1 MEAQLPS
8 ELNLVLIGRTGNGK
22 SATGN
27 SILGKKRFHS
37 KRCARSVTETS
48 ERRSGTL
55 ADGRAVNVIDTPGL
69 FDPELPENYIAEEIV
84 RCIEL
89 AKEGLHAVLLVLL
102 ITHRFTPEEFAAAEG
117 LKRLFGPYIVDYTI
131 VLLTGGDANDD
142 DEGNLDLENDI
153 RHEAP
158 QGLKDLVRACHG
170 RKVLFDNKTKDQEK
184 KTSQVSL
191 LLGLV
196 DQVLASNGG
205 RPFTNELFEEAMERA
220 SKRSQREKLSIV
232 PGVDPNELIR
242 LKDEMERSYQ
252 EQHRTMLSMVEQMRT
267 QYEALKSQLTINR
280 PRSAWPGEDM
290 PRELVIPCSIM

>member
-1 MEAQLPS
+1 MS
-8 ELNLVLIGRTGNGK
+8 EYLHQEKQKGI
-22 SATGN
+22 
-27 SILGKKRFHS
+27 
-37 KRCARSVTETS
+37 
-48 ERRSGTL
+48 
-55 ADGRAVNVIDTPGL
+55 

-89 AKEGLHAVLLVLL
+89 AKEGLHAVLLVLS

-117 LKRLFGPYIVDYTI
+117 LKRLFGPDIVDYTI
-131 VLLTGGDANDD
+131 VLFTGGDANDD
-142 DEGNLDLENDI
+142 DEENLDLDNYI

-170 RKVLFDNKTKDQEK
+170 RKVLFDNKTKNHEK
-184 KTSQVSL
+184 RTRQVSL

-220 SKRSQREKLSIV
+220 RKRSQREKLSIV

-252 EQHRTMLSMVEQMRT
+252 EQHRAMLSMVEQMRT

-280 PRSAWPGEDM
+280 PRSAWPGVDM